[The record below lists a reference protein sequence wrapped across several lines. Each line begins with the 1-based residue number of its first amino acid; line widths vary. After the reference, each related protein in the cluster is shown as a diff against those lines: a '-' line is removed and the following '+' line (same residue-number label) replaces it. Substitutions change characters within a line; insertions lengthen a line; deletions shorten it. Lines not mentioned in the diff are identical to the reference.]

1 MAQEQRIQ
9 QGRRPFRVGDIVRSK
24 ITGHTGPV
32 LRVEQ
37 YDDGTPRITAELTK
51 RYDVGQPIYHFEL
64 VRSADD
70 GRVHDPVEAERQAYA
85 VEDDVD
91 RVDPENPT
99 SMVVPVPGD
108 MVLMTDGSTARV
120 AARREVDG
128 GVILQ
133 VQRTGLD
140 YAEWVGVEEISGI
153 EDANMVVS
161 VFLDRGLYDVHQ
173 IARVIHADD
182 LAHGWAAVAWEDMD
196 QDSRDWYESSARAVR
211 AHLLGED

>member
-9 QGRRPFRVGDIVRSK
+9 Q
-24 ITGHTGPV
+24 
-32 LRVEQ
+32 
-37 YDDGTPRITAELTK
+37 
-51 RYDVGQPIYHFEL
+51 
-64 VRSADD
+64 
-70 GRVHDPVEAERQAYA
+70 

-108 MVLMTDGSTARV
+108 RVLMTDGSTARV
-120 AARREVDG
+120 AARREVGG
-128 GVILQ
+128 GVMLQ

-153 EDANMVVS
+153 EDASTVVS
-161 VFLDRGLYDVHQ
+161 VFVDRGLYDVRQ

-196 QDSRDWYESSARAVR
+196 QDSRDWYESNARAVR

>member
-51 RYDVGQPIYHFEL
+51 RYDVGQPSHHFKL

-85 VEDDVD
+85 VEAEWT
-91 RVDPENPT
+91 PWAP
-99 SMVVPVPGD
+99 VVPDPYFVEY
-108 MVLMTDGSTARV
+108 AR
-120 AARREVDG
+120 A
-128 GVILQ
+128 L
-133 VQRTGLD
+133 TG
-140 YAEWVGVEEISGI
+140 
-153 EDANMVVS
+153 
-161 VFLDRGLYDVHQ
+161 RG
-173 IARVIHADD
+173 
-182 LAHGWAAVAWEDMD
+182 
-196 QDSRDWYESSARAVR
+196 RAVR